1 MKHKAENDPLSSSFF
16 KRSEEKRSMSPSG
29 GGVGGGEPLYK
40 TNTPNLARL
49 IMPALSAFLLLLCLF
64 LSSCHGDYTPKP
76 KAYPRVVFPER
87 KYEMYDPKDCPF
99 KFEKPVYAN
108 VTNDTIFFGQKILS
122 VNCWLNVNFPTL
134 NGTINL
140 TYKEINDTMKLE
152 RLIEDAHKLSF
163 MHTTKADYIDEIRIQ
178 NDHGVGGI
186 LYDVGGNAASNVQ
199 FFLTDS
205 THHFLRGA
213 LYFNSE
219 PNSDSMAPVVT
230 FVKEDMKRML
240 KTFQWK

>member
-1 MKHKAENDPLSSSFF
+1 MRVPIAIGIASQ
-16 KRSEEKRSMSPSG
+16 G
-29 GGVGGGEPLYK
+29 
-40 TNTPNLARL
+40 LAMT
-49 IMPALSAFLLLLCLF
+49 ISIFCLF

-76 KAYPRVVFPER
+76 KAYPRVVYPER

-99 KFEKPVYAN
+99 KFEKPVYAT
-108 VTNDTIFFGQKILS
+108 VTQDTVFFGQKIMAID
-122 VNCWLNVNFPTL
+122 CWLNVNFPSL
-134 NGTINL
+134 NGVINL
-140 TYKEINDTMKLE
+140 TYKDINDSMKLE
-152 RLIEDAHKLSF
+152 RLIEDAHKMSF
-163 MHTTKADYIDEIRIQ
+163 KHTSKADYIDEIRIA

-199 FFLTDS
+199 FFLTD
-205 THHFLRGA
+205 TTRHFLRGA

-219 PNSDSMAPVVT
+219 PNTDSMAPVVS